1 MRRIVSCALLIA
13 GALAISSGQTDKKKF
28 QTKNPQSPPMDTS
41 ITIGGKEIWIA
52 YHAPSVRGRKI
63 FGGKD
68 TLQPEDTV
76 WRAGADQAT
85 FLHTDAAL
93 DLNGLAVPAGEY
105 TLFIDLD
112 KGKWQLIVNKQ
123 TGQWGIKQDGSAN
136 FQESQNVGKV
146 ALTMSKPPAP
156 IELYKITL
164 SSAGGNKGK
173 LEFAWENVVASVP
186 FTVK

>member
-1 MRRIVSCALLIA
+1 M
-13 GALAISSGQTDKKKF
+13 SSGQTDKKKF

-41 ITIGGKEIWIA
+41 VTIEGKQIWIA

-63 FGGKD
+63 FGGAD
-68 TLQPEDTV
+68 TLQPDNTV

-93 DLNGLAVPAGEY
+93 DLNGVAVPAGEY

-123 TGQWGIKQDGSAN
+123 TGQWGIKQDGAAN

-146 ALTMSKPPAP
+146 AMTMSKPPALV
-156 IELYKITL
+156 EQYKITL